1 MECSDSNGITVI
13 TDIVIPILT
22 VIVSIILAY
31 LSVRWTIKDQYSKGK
46 YQLFEIV
53 NRYFINAYNSVDIT
67 KVPPCTKTNPID
79 KIYQLEELKA
89 IHQDLAKLFD
99 NPYYL
104 DLLKKY
110 PELSMINLKLRR
122 EIIDL
127 DKADK
132 VALQPDNIDTFY
144 TMYKNIR
151 KEIPQRLIRKNPAFK
166 EIDILV
172 EGLNTSMEQHKTKNK
187 NK

>member
-1 MECSDSNGITVI
+1 MEYNDSNGIILI
-13 TDIVIPILT
+13 TDIVIPIFT

-31 LSVRWTIKDQYSKGK
+31 LSVRWTIKDQVSKGK

-53 NRYFINAYNSVDIT
+53 NRYFINAYNSIDIT
-67 KVPPCTKTNPID
+67 KVPPCTKTSPID

-99 NPYYL
+99 NPYYI

-110 PELSMINLKLRR
+110 PELSIINLQLRR

-127 DKADK
+127 DKSDK
-132 VALQPDNIDTFY
+132 VTLQPNNIGTFY
-144 TMYKNIR
+144 TMYKNIQ
-151 KEIPQRLIRKNPAFK
+151 KEIPHRLISKNPAFK

-172 EGLNTSMEQHKTKNK
+172 EELNTFMEPHKNK
-187 NK
+187 KE